1 MLDTMKI
8 ATLVVCAGLL
18 AGFGAGARYYA
29 RAQAGTP
36 AASPSQVSSGPS
48 ASQSGGVTRGP
59 AGVAAKIG
67 KEEISE
73 QELEKAV
80 GVRLMTLRT
89 EEYEVR
95 RAALEEL
102 IGERLMKAEAARRG
116 VSLDDLIKTEI
127 DAKLTPPSMTE
138 VNAILEANRAR
149 LGSMSEDDARK
160 SIATQLA
167 RRGREAR
174 KTALVNELTAKADVR
189 ILIEPPRLNEAFDP
203 LAPARGPKEAPVTIV
218 EFSDFQCPYCSR
230 SYATMKQLM
239 QRYPTQIKWVFR
251 DFPLPIHQD
260 AQPAAVAARCA
271 AEQSKF
277 WEMHDLLFQ
286 NQRDLSAAALTRYGA
301 EVGLKKEAYEACR
314 ASGKASAGIQKDL
327 EAGQEFG
334 VTGTPAFFINGR
346 FLNGARPIES
356 FTDIIDEELAMGQ
369 PKAGAPEK

>member
-1 MLDTMKI
+1 MLDIMKI

-18 AGFGAGARYYA
+18 AGFGAGARYA
-29 RAQAGTP
+29 RVQAGSPAPALSQSAPSQSQAGTR
-36 AASPSQVSSGPS
+36 GPS
-48 ASQSGGVTRGP
+48 
-59 AGVAAKIG
+59 GVAAKIG
-67 KEEISE
+67 KEDITE

-80 GVRLMTLRT
+80 GARLMTLRT

-102 IGERLMKAEAARRG
+102 IGERLMKAEAAKRG
-116 VSLDDLIKTEI
+116 VSLADLIKTEI
-127 DAKLTPPSMTE
+127 DAKVTPPAATE
-138 VNAILEANRAR
+138 INAILEANRSR
-149 LGSMSEDDARK
+149 LGSMSEDEARK

-174 KTALVNELTAKADVR
+174 KTALVSELTAKSEVR
-189 ILIEPPRLNEAFDP
+189 ILLDPPRLNEAFDP
-203 LAPARGPKEAPVTIV
+203 AAPARGAKDAPVTIV

-239 QRYPTQIKWVFR
+239 ERYPTQVKWVFR

-271 AEQSKF
+271 AEQNKF

-286 NQRDLSAAALTRYGA
+286 NQRDLSAAALTRYGTD
-301 EVGLKKEAYEACR
+301 VGLKAEAYAACR
-314 ASGKASAGIQKDL
+314 AAGKAGEGIQKDL

-356 FTDIIDEELAMGQ
+356 FTQIIDEELAMGQ
-369 PKAGAPEK
+369 PKAGAAER